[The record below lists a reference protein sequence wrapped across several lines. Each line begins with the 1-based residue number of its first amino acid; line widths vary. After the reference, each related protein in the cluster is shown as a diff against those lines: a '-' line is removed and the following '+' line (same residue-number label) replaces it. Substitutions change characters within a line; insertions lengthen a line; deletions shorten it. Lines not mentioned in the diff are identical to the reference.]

1 MPNVLYEKN
10 GPIARITFNRPEAL
24 NAFNQALWR
33 ELEVVWDDFNADPEI
48 QVGILTGAGER
59 AFSAGADMKELA
71 ARDPQAPPAPSARL
85 FDHGGIDVW
94 KPLIAAVNGHALGA
108 GLISA
113 LACDL
118 RVAAEHAT
126 FGMPQVR
133 WGIVSGGGTQWLP
146 RQIPRAIAMELLLT
160 GRPIG
165 AQRAYEVGLVNRV
178 VPLADLLTEAEALA
192 QAVTANGPIAVR
204 GTKEAALRGLDLPF
218 KEAIAFGLE
227 LERRAFESA
236 DSREGTQSF
245 VEKRAPTFGNE

>member
-1 MPNVLYEKN
+1 MPNVLYEKQ
-10 GPIARITFNRPEAL
+10 GHVARITFNRPEAM

-33 ELEVVWDDFNADPEI
+33 ELEAIWDDFNADPEMY
-48 QVGILTGAGER
+48 VGILTGAGER

-71 ARDPQAPPAPSARL
+71 NRDPNAPPAPPARL

-108 GLISA
+108 GLITA

-133 WGIVSGGGTQWLP
+133 WGIISGGGTQWLP

-165 AQRAYEVGLVNRV
+165 AQRAYEVGLVNKV
-178 VPLADLLTEAEALA
+178 VPLADLMAEAEALA
-192 QAVTANGPIAVR
+192 EAIGANGPIAVH

-218 KEAIAFGLE
+218 KEALAFGLE
-227 LERRAFESA
+227 MERQAFTTS
-236 DSREGTQSF
+236 DSREGTRSF
-245 VEKRAPTFGNE
+245 VEKREPRFKRE

>member
-1 MPNVLYEKN
+1 MANVLYEKR
-10 GPIARITFNRPEAL
+10 GHIARITFNRPEAL
-24 NAFNQALWR
+24 NAFNQALWH
-33 ELEVVWDDFNADPEI
+33 ELEAVWDDFNADPEI
-48 QVGILTGAGER
+48 HVGVLTGAGER

-71 ARDPQAPPAPSARL
+71 VRPPGGEERPRARL
-85 FDHGGIDVW
+85 FDHGDIDVW

-118 RVAAEHAT
+118 RLASENAT

-133 WGIVSGGGTQWLP
+133 WGIISGGGTQWLP

-165 AQRAYEVGLVNRV
+165 AQRAYEVGLVNKV
-178 VPLADLLTEAEALA
+178 VPLPDLLPEAEALA
-192 QAVTANGPIAVR
+192 EVICANGPVAVQ
-204 GTKEAALRGLDLPF
+204 GSKEAALRGLDLPF

-227 LERRAFESA
+227 LERRAFAGPESG
-236 DSREGTQSF
+236 EGTRSF
-245 VEKRAPTFGNE
+245 VEKRDPRFIRG